1 MAVLLIRMKLAVLR
15 NSMNGRRAGRLVT
28 GAVAGLTLAAGLI
41 LLAGRDYPVASLR
54 FDVLGAGFALWTAGW
69 LLGPA
74 LFGGGD
80 ETLRPEQFS
89 LLPLTPRR
97 LAAGLAASSFV
108 GVGPLVTLVAFSAL
122 VVASV
127 KTGLGAAAA
136 VVGLLAVALQ
146 LSVCVLASRL
156 ITAVLGQVMR
166 SKVGAAL
173 AALVSAAILA
183 GLHSSWVLSPL
194 AQTALR
200 TGFPDSFSTWLT
212 ALPSGWGLLA
222 VRAAAQGNWPA
233 AAAVLAG
240 LAALGLLCWYGWASL
255 LKRRLATRRAS
266 GRPARMSSGDWAR
279 GPVTAVVARE
289 LRTWSR
295 DLLRFHY
302 LVFALCY
309 ALVFCLLPLAVGA
322 SIFLPWTGL
331 VFALWVAAISAN
343 LYGEDGTELWGKL
356 MVAGA
361 ARHDVRG
368 RQLAWLLVT
377 APATLVL
384 TIAMVVFTG
393 EYSLWPWLATVLPA
407 LLGGGAGVTVLV
419 SVLRPVPM
427 TDPRLRGGN
436 LLESGTDFAQVLMV
450 LILSAA
456 TAAPAYFAARLGP
469 LWAGPV
475 VGLAGG
481 ILLAWLLGRWAA
493 AKLESSAPEL
503 LLYLRTGVS
512 PRRKRPAPA
521 WKPQRSSLP
530 KPEPHL
536 EKLGLHLAPNG
547 QRVYVVASLVLCW
560 VPLAAQGIVP
570 ALMLTTGQI
579 TPSWF
584 LALHLPQHLQWP
596 AVTAMICLGL
606 TMLATGL
613 GIGLHYRAKSRR
625 AAGELEPTTR

>member
-15 NSMNGRRAGRLVT
+15 NSMNGQRAGRLVT
-28 GAVAGLTLAAGLI
+28 GAVAGLALAAGLI
-41 LLAGRDYPVASLR
+41 LVAGRDYPVASLR

-97 LAAGLAASSFV
+97 LAAGLAAASFV

-127 KTGLGAAAA
+127 KTGLGAAATVVGVLA
-136 VVGLLAVALQ
+136 VVLQ

-156 ITAVLGQVMR
+156 VTAALGQVMR

-200 TGFPDSFSTWLT
+200 TGFPDSFSALLT

-222 VRAAAQGNWPA
+222 VRAAAQGNWPTVA
-233 AAAVLAG
+233 AALAG
-240 LAALGLLCWYGWASL
+240 LAALGLLCWYGWAGL

-266 GRPARMSSGDWAR
+266 GRPVRVSSGGWAS

-331 VFALWVAAISAN
+331 VFVLWVAAISAN

-356 MVAGA
+356 MIPGS

-377 APATLVL
+377 APAALTL

-393 EYSLWPWLATVLPA
+393 EYGLGHWLATLLPA
-407 LLGGGAGVTVLV
+407 LLGGGAGAAGRRCGRDRAGVGAEAGAHDR
-419 SVLRPVPM
+419 SAAPGRQPAGERY
-427 TDPRLRGGN
+427 RLR
-436 LLESGTDFAQVLMV
+436 
-450 LILSAA
+450 
-456 TAAPAYFAARLGP
+456 
-469 LWAGPV
+469 AGPV
-475 VGLAGG
+475 GADPQRGDRRPRLFRGAAGAGLGGAGRG
-481 ILLAWLLGRWAA
+481 LGR
-493 AKLESSAPEL
+493 
-503 LLYLRTGVS
+503 
-512 PRRKRPAPA
+512 RRFA
-521 WKPQRSSLP
+521 
-530 KPEPHL
+530 
-536 EKLGLHLAPNG
+536 G
-547 QRVYVVASLVLCW
+547 
-560 VPLAAQGIVP
+560 
-570 ALMLTTGQI
+570 
-579 TPSWF
+579 
-584 LALHLPQHLQWP
+584 
-596 AVTAMICLGL
+596 
-606 TMLATGL
+606 LATGTSGRGQARIERAGVAPVSAYRRL
-613 GIGLHYRAKSRR
+613 APAKATGPGLETGKAFP
-625 AAGELEPTTR
+625 AQA